1 MKKYILL
8 FIACVLCSS
17 SIFSQEVK
25 NIYWKN
31 LSENEG
37 TEAVV
42 VAEVSGEDK
51 NQSVT
56 IEIYPAGK
64 NQSNCAPYAS
74 FEVPVAEGEARA
86 VWKFQRGIL
95 DIAPKKNPAFIA
107 VARYGMSSAQTKT
120 PLEVKLNRVTV
131 KNLRWL
137 DEGKKPAKKNV
148 MGKPMLCSADVDGNA
163 EKVVV
168 RVRDVNNGKT
178 LVAVEV
184 PVKENKVYLEIVYQW
199 DGMYLEKKPS
209 CVFEIEAPG
218 CVPAKSPAIEV
229 SMTYEKQIIYWDG
242 TPIDDLPYKATL
254 MDGRIIKGK
263 TDKNGMVIIE
273 GLIPG
278 EVNVE
283 TMEIED
289 YGTISVS

>member
-1 MKKYILL
+1 MKKYILML
-8 FIACVLCSS
+8 FACVICSS
-17 SIFSQEVK
+17 AIFSQEIK
-25 NIYWKN
+25 NVYWEN
-31 LSENEG
+31 ASENEG

-42 VAEVSGEDK
+42 IVEMSEEAINK
-51 NQSVT
+51 TVT
-56 IEIYPAGK
+56 MEIYPAGK
-64 NQSNCAPYAS
+64 NDSNSIPYAS
-74 FEVPVAEGEARA
+74 FEVPVAEGKARA
-86 VWKFQRGIL
+86 AWKFQRGIL
-95 DIAPKKNPAFIA
+95 DINPKKNPAFVA
-107 VARYGMSSAQTKT
+107 VARCGLQTVQTKT
-120 PLEVKLNRVTV
+120 PLEVKLNRISVR
-131 KNLRWL
+131 NLKWF
-137 DEGKKPAKKNV
+137 DENRKPVKKNV
-148 MGKPMLCSADVDGNA
+148 MGKAMLCSADVDGNID
-163 EKVVV
+163 KVVV

-178 LVAVEV
+178 LVAAEI

-229 SMTYEKQIIYWDG
+229 SMTYEKQIIYEDG

-278 EVNVE
+278 EVYLE

-289 YGTISVS
+289 GILSIS